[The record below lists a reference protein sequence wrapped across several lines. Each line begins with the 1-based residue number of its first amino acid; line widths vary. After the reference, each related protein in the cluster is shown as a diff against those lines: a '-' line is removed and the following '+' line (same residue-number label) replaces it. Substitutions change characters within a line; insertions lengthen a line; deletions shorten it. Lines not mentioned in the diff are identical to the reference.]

1 MVRSLLF
8 FVLPVVLSLPANQ
21 TTRSIVEENILWQD
35 TVVLPRDTIGIEE
48 VLIERD
54 VLSAEE
60 QYERNKNDYRIIY
73 LNGDNRNIIE
83 GFGIFPPVIVINVN
97 KLYNHFSVSGK
108 RARSLQNIL
117 ENSFKHGKVKESWYP
132 ITQQLTKLDG
142 QQLDDF
148 RRYYQPEFDWW
159 ESAEGYDRMD
169 YVFKRLKDFQD
180 SVVHIRTYLALPMKK
195 TPSLSD
201 R

>member
-1 MVRSLLF
+1 MVRSMLF

-21 TTRSIVEENILWQD
+21 TTRSIVKENILWQD

-97 KLYNHFSVSGK
+97 KLYNHFSVSGN
-108 RARSLQNIL
+108 AR
-117 ENSFKHGKVKESWYP
+117 EACK
-132 ITQQLTKLDG
+132 
-142 QQLDDF
+142 
-148 RRYYQPEFDWW
+148 
-159 ESAEGYDRMD
+159 
-169 YVFKRLKDFQD
+169 
-180 SVVHIRTYLALPMKK
+180 TY
-195 TPSLSD
+195 
-201 R
+201 